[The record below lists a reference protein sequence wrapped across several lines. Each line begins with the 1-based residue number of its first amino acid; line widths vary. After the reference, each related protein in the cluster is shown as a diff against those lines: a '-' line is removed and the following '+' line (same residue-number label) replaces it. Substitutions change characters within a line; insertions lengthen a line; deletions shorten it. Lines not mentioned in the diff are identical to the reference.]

1 MSKTRTTTDTHKLFH
16 FTDTNFKSEV
26 LESDQPVLVD
36 FRANWCGPCHAL
48 APTIEGL
55 NDHYDGT
62 IKVGKL
68 DVEENPQTANTY
80 GVRSIPTIL
89 IFKNG
94 EVIGSFVGV
103 QPSEVYEELLN
114 PIVDGV

>member
-1 MSKTRTTTDTHKLFH
+1 MSKTTTTTDTRRLFH

-36 FRANWCGPCHAL
+36 FWANWCGPCHVL
-48 APTIEGL
+48 ARTIERL
-55 NDHYDGT
+55 NDHYDGS

-68 DVEENPQTANTY
+68 DVDENLQTAHTY
-80 GVRSIPTIL
+80 GIRSIPTVL

-94 EVIGSFVGV
+94 EVIGSLVGV
-103 QPSEVYEELLN
+103 QPCELYE
-114 PIVDGV
+114 DC

>member
-1 MSKTRTTTDTHKLFH
+1 MSKTTTDTHRLFH

-36 FRANWCGPCHAL
+36 FWANWCAPCHWL

-55 NDHYDGT
+55 SDHYDGS

-68 DVEENPQTANTY
+68 DVDENPQTAYTY
-80 GVRSIPTIL
+80 GIRSIPAVL
-89 IFKNG
+89 IFNNG
-94 EVIGSFVGV
+94 EVIGSLVGV
-103 QPSEVYEELLN
+103 QPSELYEELLN
-114 PIVDGV
+114 PIVEGV